1 MNNKGFTLIELLS
14 VIVIMGIVTAIAI
27 PVVSNIQDNNSKDNF
42 NYFKGMIKEGMML
55 YESRYMPNFDDTT
68 SCVKINYQKLLTTE
82 LVKEENFK
90 CSGTILGTRT
100 KNQGFDYEYY
110 LDCTDD
116 KNHKI
121 SDEVKNMPSM
131 TCFTIN

>member
-14 VIVIMGIVTAIAI
+14 VIVIMGIITAIAI
-27 PVVSNIQDNNSKDNF
+27 PVVSNIQDNNSKENF

-90 CSGTILGTRT
+90 CEGTILGTRT
-100 KNQGFDYEYY
+100 KNQGFTYEYY
-110 LDCTDD
+110 LDCYDD
-116 KNHKI
+116 KDHQM
-121 SDEVKNMPSM
+121 SDERKNMPIM
-131 TCFTIN
+131 TCFEIN